1 MRGIAT
7 VIVVLLS
14 FWSITAVQAEQS
26 SCKQCRDQQTSLRK
40 KLFCKDMQDR
50 IRYLHEILSQ
60 VARSVSR

>member
-7 VIVVLLS
+7 VIVRAAQFLEHNRSTSGTIELQ
-14 FWSITAVQAEQS
+14 AVS
-26 SCKQCRDQQTSLRK
+26 RSTTSLRK